1 MNKNLLSTLTIIA
14 AISFSLLVF
23 GMVYENTLPK
33 IVEEINNASIGAI
46 LGAIVT
52 VLLLKG
58 QTDNEKEREKD
69 VRIFE
74 EKLSVFSEFSKEV
87 WKIVNDDTVDAKEL
101 MYLRDVCFSKLVYF
115 LNLYQVKE
123 LTDKINSL
131 KKQDNMPNENQRI
144 VAEISLVL
152 KKAINSKENSV
163 KELKPYK
170 DEDFVIAM
178 TNLFRAYSP
187 EEISEE
193 VVNHENDLN
202 SNDNNSL
209 ENIIKNVED
218 SNEITTVSNYKFWHF
233 NSLSNIQF
241 KAFEENKWYL
251 SLIEYGESWRT
262 NLLKQVANGDI
273 VFLFKK
279 GGAGYVGAF
288 KVLDKVILEG
298 KDRIDENLLKY
309 DIYEGI
315 DDGASL
321 VASLIVVP
329 IAYNYIGVGYK
340 SVRRRTIERMNDKES
355 IKYLLE
361 RFNLENLEEN
371 RKIGNEKL
379 NESITISEKLDKTY
393 FTEVYK
399 KVVV

>member
-1 MNKNLLSTLTIIA
+1 
-14 AISFSLLVF
+14 
-23 GMVYENTLPK
+23 
-33 IVEEINNASIGAI
+33 
-46 LGAIVT
+46 
-52 VLLLKG
+52 
-58 QTDNEKEREKD
+58 
-69 VRIFE
+69 
-74 EKLSVFSEFSKEV
+74 
-87 WKIVNDDTVDAKEL
+87 
-101 MYLRDVCFSKLVYF
+101 
-115 LNLYQVKE
+115 
-123 LTDKINSL
+123 
-131 KKQDNMPNENQRI
+131 
-144 VAEISLVL
+144 
-152 KKAINSKENSV
+152 
-163 KELKPYK
+163 
-170 DEDFVIAM
+170 
-178 TNLFRAYSP
+178 
-187 EEISEE
+187 
-193 VVNHENDLN
+193 
-202 SNDNNSL
+202 
-209 ENIIKNVED
+209 
-218 SNEITTVSNYKFWHF
+218 
-233 NSLSNIQF
+233 
-241 KAFEENKWYL
+241 
-251 SLIEYGESWRT
+251 
-262 NLLKQVANGDI
+262 LKQVANGDI